1 MRIIFYSL
9 CTYLLCTLHVL
20 QVQGQTIADQE
31 EKLEAEEAF
40 ILDAAHDGGYGV
52 ELIPMGALRG
62 EEGEEKMKLVEYH
75 IVQKG
80 QTLYRIS
87 QIYDVSVK
95 DLMLINELNSTT
107 IFPGQ
112 KIRIRTRIQ
121 QSVPASYTNTT
132 KATPSNTSSRYA
144 SRRPAQRQNMYT
156 KASTT
161 NISPYYKVG
170 TQRPKP
176 TRPMSQDNVTYYTSS
191 MGSDSYQG
199 SGYISSEQITE
210 RDLKRMYTPA
220 SGNAAMRRSRYHNFE
235 WGMNRP
241 RLRSVHIGIS
251 RYDHP
256 EIPHLKY
263 ARNDAEQ
270 FQRVINDQR
279 GKMFSEV
286 SSSILQGKHTT
297 YQNIA
302 YTLKSQAQFAGPE
315 DLLLLTISGHAIIKN
330 GELRILPSDYRPNI
344 YRKNYLTSQDILH
357 LIQNTPARVLVVLD
371 VCFSE
376 QAGYDFARMIPD
388 DMKVSILVSSRKY
401 ERSAENKK
409 WQHGAFTRAFL
420 EGAYGF
426 ADINQ
431 DRLITLTEML
441 LYIQARVR
449 NMTDGEQHAN
459 IPINFLGDIPIF
471 RL

>member
-9 CTYLLCTLHVL
+9 CTYLVCATCLIHA
-20 QVQGQTIADQE
+20 QTPLRSEADG
-31 EKLEAEEAF
+31 KLEAEEAY
-40 ILDAAHDGGYGV
+40 LLNAEEDGGYGV
-52 ELIPMGALRG
+52 ELVPLGKMRG
-62 EEGEEKMKLVEYH
+62 EEGEEKIKMVEYH

-87 QIYDVSVK
+87 KIYGVSIQKLK
-95 DLMLINELNSTT
+95 DLNRLKDNT

-112 KIRIRTRIQ
+112 KILIRHRV
-121 QSVPASYTNTT
+121 QSAVPASYT
-132 KATPSNTSSRYA
+132 ASNNS
-144 SRRPAQRQNMYT
+144 
-156 KASTT
+156 STT
-161 NISPYYKVG
+161 AVQTSNRYTAPRKNTYTAANRKPSYYKIG
-170 TQRPKP
+170 NQRPSP

-191 MGSDSYQG
+191 MTGSDYQG
-199 SGYISSEQITE
+199 GEFTSSEQITE
-210 RDLKRMYTPA
+210 RDLKRMYTPE

-241 RLRSVHIGIS
+241 KLRSVHVGIS

-286 SSSILQGKHTT
+286 TSSILQGKHTT

-302 YTLKSQAQFAGPE
+302 YTLKSQAQFAGPD
-315 DLLLLTISGHAIIKN
+315 DLLMLTISGHAIIKN
-330 GELRILPSDYRPNI
+330 GELRILPSDYRPNV
-344 YRKNYLTSQDILH
+344 YRKNYLTSQDIIR

-376 QAGYDFARMIPD
+376 QAGYDFARMIPE
-388 DMKVSILVSSRKY
+388 DMKLSILVSSRKY